1 MCAQDNYFED
11 VYREMYSGAS
21 YSNYASNP
29 NFVLH
34 RQEGDTSASKA
45 GARIVRSVL
54 GHFVAC
60 QSGNYPPLKTKVS
73 LKLSNLMQEHQRDTM

>member
-1 MCAQDNYFED
+1 M
-11 VYREMYSGAS
+11 YREMYSGAS

-34 RQEGDTSASKA
+34 RQEGDISASKA

-54 GHFVAC
+54 SHFVAC
-60 QSGNYPPLKTKVS
+60 QSGNYPPLKTKV
-73 LKLSNLMQEHQRDTM
+73 KLPGTFY